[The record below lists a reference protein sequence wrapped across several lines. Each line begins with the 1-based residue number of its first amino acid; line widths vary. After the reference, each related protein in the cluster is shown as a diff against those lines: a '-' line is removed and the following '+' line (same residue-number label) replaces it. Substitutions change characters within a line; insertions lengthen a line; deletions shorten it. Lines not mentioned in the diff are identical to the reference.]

1 MNLGKTVVLFKADE
15 THIFAGY
22 PIIFSGVELG
32 FSHDPRLQG
41 AKNREAA
48 RSC

>member
-1 MNLGKTVVLFKADE
+1 MHLGKTVVLFKAV
-15 THIFAGY
+15 TQIFAGY
-22 PIIFSGVELG
+22 PIFFSGVELG

>member
-1 MNLGKTVVLFKADE
+1 MDLGKTVVLLKTEA
-15 THIFAGY
+15 HIFAGY
-22 PIIFSGVELG
+22 PIFFSGVELG